1 MVVDLRVLSEVDGLE
16 VGLSEPFSTKSMTC
30 VSSKRVA
37 GLDSDGRSK
46 DDEREVFLS
55 MMRAYLQGRM
65 PGLS

>member
-1 MVVDLRVLSEVDGLE
+1 M
-16 VGLSEPFSTKSMTC
+16 GLSEPFSTKSMTC

-46 DDEREVFLS
+46 DDERQVFLS

>member
-1 MVVDLRVLSEVDGLE
+1 
-16 VGLSEPFSTKSMTC
+16 MTC
-30 VSSKRVA
+30 VFSKRVA
-37 GLDSDGRSK
+37 GLDSDGRGK